1 MTEPSVPHPQ
11 RARAI
16 FLLTVATFIW
26 GLSFLLLEAIDRV
39 EARVLPGMDPWLK
52 TACAVGPRFLLAA
65 LIIAIWNYRTI
76 LRIQPREWKQGIG
89 LGLFTGLGLL
99 FQVHGLQYTDASVSA
114 FLTQVYAVL
123 IPLWVAW
130 HTRRPPKR
138 SIIAACVLVIVGV
151 VILVKLDFR
160 QFQLGRGEIETLI
173 GSLFFMGQILWLER
187 AEFAGN
193 QVSRV
198 SVIMFSV
205 LGLGFGCAALALAPR
220 ISDLGALVHS
230 PSWIGYTLLLTG
242 PCTLFCFTVMNAWQ
256 PKITASE
263 AGLIYTLE
271 PVSASLLALFL
282 PAWLSGWSDIEYA
295 NESMTWNL
303 IVGGVLIVA
312 ANLLVLPGSAKVE
325 RAADGK

>member
-1 MTEPSVPHPQ
+1 MTENSAPHPL

-52 TACAVGPRFLLAA
+52 TACAVGPRFLIAGI
-65 LIIAIWNYRTI
+65 IIALWNHRTI
-76 LRIQPREWKQGIG
+76 LAVQPKEWKQGVG

-130 HTRRPPKR
+130 HTRRPPKK
-138 SIIAACVLVIVGV
+138 SIIAACLLVILGV
-151 VILVKLDFR
+151 MVLVKLDFR
-160 QFQLGRGEIETLI
+160 QFRLGRGEIETLI

-187 AEFAGN
+187 PEFSAN
-193 QVSRV
+193 KVSRV
-198 SVIMFSV
+198 TVIMFAV
-205 LGLGFGCAALALAPR
+205 LGLGYCGAALALVPR
-220 ISDLGALVHS
+220 LADLAALARS

-282 PAWLSGWSDIEYA
+282 PAWLSTWSGIEYA
-295 NESMTWNL
+295 NETLTWNL

-312 ANLLVLPGSAKVE
+312 ANLLVLPGSAKAE
-325 RAADGK
+325 RGA